1 MTTSTSITQL
11 KSLHME
17 DLRALARYHGPCV
30 TIQLPSYHPG
40 AGSGT
45 RLAHLRQLTQAA
57 ADGLRKLN
65 WPEKADLVVAAIE
78 NLLTSLPLESGG
90 PAITLFCAPR
100 FEAAYA
106 TPGISTEEVTVGSR
120 FHLLPQ
126 LIAAQAPQDFHVLG
140 ISQKH
145 LRLLRYH
152 QGRCEEMPLPA
163 SVPASLAAAGG
174 FDKPDHT
181 QESRSAGGPSV
192 GGMRGVRFGT
202 SSDHDSEGEYLR
214 HFFEQV
220 DKGLK
225 ETVDGAP
232 LFLAGVQ
239 EELAPYR
246 KAAKHAHILAAE
258 YHGNVEHAS
267 LDTLAQAAAAAAV
280 REYREASERA
290 LDSLPEIAQKITGD
304 PEEVLQAAQAGRV
317 RQIFVAEGAHMARAN
332 VAGIYLGEDMINA
345 AVVEGLRTGADIF
358 SLPGN
363 EIKGVGPIAAVLR
376 F

>member
-1 MTTSTSITQL
+1 MITSTSITPL
-11 KSLHME
+11 KSLHIA
-17 DLRALARYHGPCV
+17 DLKVLARYHGPCV

-40 AGSGT
+40 AGGGT

-78 NLLTSLPLESGG
+78 ELLHTLPLESGG
-90 PAITLFCAPR
+90 PGLTLFCAPR
-100 FEAAYA
+100 FEAAYE
-106 TPGISTEEVTVGSR
+106 TPGIDTEEVTVGSR

-126 LIAAQAPQDFHVLG
+126 LIAAQAPQDFFILG
-140 ISQKH
+140 ISQKR
-145 LRLLRYH
+145 LRLFRYH
-152 QGRCEEMPLPA
+152 QGRCDEMALPA
-163 SVPASLAAAGG
+163 SVPASLAAAGS

-192 GGMRGVRFGT
+192 GSMRGVRFGT

-225 ETVDGAP
+225 ETLDGAP

-239 EELAPYR
+239 EELALYR
-246 KAAKHAHILAAE
+246 KTAKHAQILGAE
-258 YHGNVEHAS
+258 YHGNVEHSS
-267 LDTLAQAAAAAAV
+267 LDTLAEVAGAAAI
-280 REYREASERA
+280 REYRQASKRA
-290 LDSLPEIAQKITGD
+290 IESLPEIAQKITGD
-304 PEEVLQAAQAGRV
+304 PEAVLEAAQAGRV
-317 RQIFVAEGAHMARAN
+317 RQVFVAEGARMARAN
-332 VAGIYLGEDMINA
+332 VAGIYFGEDMINA
-345 AVVEGLRTGADIF
+345 AVVEGLRTGATIF
-358 SLPGN
+358 SVPGS
-363 EIKGVGPIAAVLR
+363 EMGAVGPIAAVLR